1 VVGEIRF
8 TVLGRVALAV
18 DGIEIPVRGRRERA
32 VLAMLLAGRRRV
44 LSVDRLS
51 EGLWGGDPPETATG
65 SLQVAVSRLRALIEP
80 DRTPRAAPRLL
91 MSSGPGYALLVA
103 PEAVDAERFAAL
115 VDEIHGALAAGQP
128 EQAWVLCEQ
137 ADDLWA
143 GTPYADIVDAELV
156 RAEVARLEDLR
167 VCSLELRSEAQLALG
182 RHALVTGELEALVSA
197 HPFRERMWELY
208 ALALYRSGRQGD
220 ALAALRRAREV
231 LVDALGVDPS
241 PALQQLEARVLE
253 QSPQLTMPL
262 RPTPRPASPAVRPA
276 PPVPLDLDAL
286 TSAIP
291 GLFATEPDP
300 NQPTRTTEL
309 IGRDDVVKVLDAALH
324 RVRASR
330 HSETLVVAGE
340 AGIGKT
346 RVVTEFAES
355 VAAHGARVL
364 WGRCHEA
371 DVSPAYW
378 PWVPVLRALAG
389 SNPSTEVAELLAPTA
404 GTHGSTD
411 ASSAALRTYDAVSRL
426 LGSAAEETPLVVVL
440 EDIHWADTSSLQLL
454 AYAAEALQS
463 IRSVPVMLVATLR
476 PEDAPSTPLQAC
488 LASLGRLSAVRVPLH
503 GLRTDHVR
511 DLVGCITDGSV
522 DEELA
527 TVVAQRTDGNPFF
540 VMELVRLLSAER
552 RLDAAGARQVEVP
565 HGVQDVLR
573 LRLARLRDNVRR
585 LLTIAAVTG
594 REFDLDL
601 LADVSGTDADDVLD
615 LLDEAVAAH
624 TVEEGDLPG
633 RYRFTHALVRETLY
647 GSVSLTRRGRLHAAT
662 AVALEARLAD
672 DPDLV
677 AEVAHHFVL
686 GVATR
691 PQLAEAAVRHAI
703 AAARFAEGRDAL
715 DEALAHWEQALSA
728 DALAPAEDA
737 RRRYEV
743 LLGLGRASYRRGDVH
758 GSRAALDNAVGL
770 ARELGEMALV
780 AEAATSFRGAG
791 VWHWREFGTSD
802 PAMVAVLQDCLTTLR
817 SGPLHARVLA
827 SLAME
832 LTYEWR
838 SDEADAVGRRAVQAA
853 RAVGDPDLLADV
865 VGLRTL
871 ALWGRPGAAEERL
884 ALAEEVLTLPLSH
897 EQELYTRFGAAA
909 AHLQRGDAS
918 QADRQM
924 TRCIELARRLRHTG
938 ADVPIAWWRFH
949 RALSVGDEAARRLG
963 EEALERHRRSS
974 VVAITDMAPVAELR
988 LGGPGIPVEDGHVDL
1003 ARAHA
1008 NPAYRAFIA
1017 HALAESGRAE
1027 EGVSILGPPVPDG
1040 AWDYASMV
1048 GDCLRVDTLA
1058 TARRTDELRTA
1069 LARIAP
1075 WGHEFAIYGSTD
1087 CIGSI
1092 AYFIG
1097 RGLEALGDLQ
1107 AARHAYA
1114 QAVDRNRAA
1123 GIVPWLHRSEQ
1134 RLAALDAAGSGTPP
1148 G

>member
-1 VVGEIRF
+1 MGDIRF
-8 TVLGRVALAV
+8 TVLGRVALFV

-32 VLAMLLAGRRRV
+32 VLAMLLAARRRV
-44 LSVDRLS
+44 LSVDRIS
-51 EGLWGGDPPETATG
+51 DGLWRGDPPETATG

-80 DRTPRAAPRLL
+80 DRTPRASPRLL
-91 MSSGPGYALLVA
+91 VSSGPGYALVVP
-103 PEAVDAERFAAL
+103 PETVDAERFAAL
-115 VDEIHGALAAGQP
+115 VDEIHGALAAGEP
-128 EQAWVLCEQ
+128 EQAWRLCEQ
-137 ADDLWA
+137 ADGLWA

-167 VCSLELRSEAQLALG
+167 ACSLELKAEVQLALG
-182 RHALVTGELEALVSA
+182 RHALVTGELEALVST
-197 HPFRERMWELY
+197 HPFRERIWELY

-231 LVDALGVDPS
+231 LVESLGIDPS
-241 PALQQLEARVLE
+241 PALQQLEAQVLA
-253 QSPQLTMPL
+253 QSPQL
-262 RPTPRPASPAVRPA
+262 AVRPA
-276 PPVPLDLDAL
+276 ARVPTDRGAVTSSLVPVPADLGTD
-286 TSAIP
+286 
-291 GLFATEPDP
+291 
-300 NQPTRTTEL
+300 QRRTTEL
-309 IGRDDVVKVLDAALH
+309 IGRDDVVTVLQAAIH

-330 HSETLVVAGE
+330 HGETLLVSGE

-346 RVVTEFAES
+346 RVVTEFAESS

-378 PWVPVLRALAG
+378 PWVPVVRALAG
-389 SNPSTEVAELLAPTA
+389 SNPPPEVAELLAPGAA
-404 GTHGSTD
+404 GHGSSD
-411 ASSAALRTYDAVSRL
+411 ARSAALRTYDAVSRL
-426 LGSAAEETPLVVVL
+426 LASAARETPLVVVL
-440 EDIHWADTSSLQLL
+440 EDIHWADVSSLQLL
-454 AYAAEALQS
+454 AFAAEALQS
-463 IRSVPVMLVATLR
+463 APVMLIASLR
-476 PEDAPSTPLQAC
+476 SGDSLSTPLQAC
-488 LASLGRLSAVRVPLH
+488 LASLGRLSAVRIPLH
-503 GLRTDHVR
+503 GLGVDHVR

-527 TVVAQRTDGNPFF
+527 AVVARRTDGNPFF

-552 RLDAAGARQVEVP
+552 RLDVAGARQVAVP

-573 LRLARLRDNVRR
+573 LRLARLGDDVRR
-585 LLTIAAVTG
+585 LLTIAAITG

-601 LADVSGTDADDVLD
+601 LADVSGADVEDVLD
-615 LLDEAVAAH
+615 LLEEAVAAH
-624 TVEEGDLPG
+624 AVEDGDMPG

-662 AVALEARLAD
+662 AVALESRLAD

-677 AEVAHHFVL
+677 AEVAHHFAL
-686 GVATR
+686 GAALR
-691 PQLAEAAVRHAI
+691 PELAERAVRHAI
-703 AAARFAEGRDAL
+703 AAARLAEGRGAL

-728 DALAPAEDA
+728 DALAPADDA
-737 RRRYEV
+737 RRRYDV
-743 LLGLGRASYRRGDVH
+743 LLGLGRASYRRGDIR
-758 GSRAALDNAVGL
+758 GSRAALDNAVEV
-770 ARELGEMALV
+770 ARVLGDMSLV

-802 PAMVAVLQDCLTTLR
+802 PAMVAVLEDCLTTLR
-817 SGPLHARVLA
+817 SGPLNARVLA

-838 SDEADAVGRRAVQAA
+838 SEEADAIGQRAVEAA

-865 VGLRTL
+865 VLLRTM
-871 ALWGRPGAAEERL
+871 ALWGRPGAAEERI

-909 AHLQRGDAS
+909 AHLQRGDTV
-918 QADRQM
+918 QAERQV
-924 TRCIELARRLRHTG
+924 TRCTELARRLRHTG
-938 ADVPIAWWRFH
+938 ADVPIAWWRYH
-949 RALSVGDEAARRLG
+949 RALSAGDEAARRLG

-974 VVAITDMAPVAELR
+974 VVAITDMVPMAELR
-988 LGGPGIPVEDGHVDL
+988 LGGPGTPVDDSQLET
-1003 ARAHA
+1003 ARTHA

-1027 EGVSILGPPVPDG
+1027 EGVAILGPPVPEG
-1040 AWDYASMV
+1040 AWDYASVV

-1058 TARRTDELRTA
+1058 TAGRTDDLPAA
-1069 LARIAP
+1069 LARIEP

-1097 RGLEALGDLQ
+1097 RGHEALGHLQ
-1107 AARHAYA
+1107 AARVAYS

-1123 GIVPWLHRSEQ
+1123 GIKPWLRRAEQ
-1134 RLAALDAAGSGTPP
+1134 RLASLNTPLSDP
-1148 G
+1148 S